1 MAHRHGDPTPQR
13 CVFLVAVLPECIIDG
28 KDASGFFSV
37 EGTSLSSV
45 AVESCFDDE
54 PSHGMLH
61 PPRPQDVP
69 ALPERDA
76 EGYDGPRL
84 VGTIG
89 IGGMGWSVYDG
100 SKNGDGADLGSRTRR
115 SNSTLQGLFNGTHS
129 PAVTMGG
136 ASGALVSRRVRRVP
150 AAPT

>member
-89 IGGMGWSVYDG
+89 IGGMGWSVYGG
-100 SKNGDGADLGSRTRR
+100 SG
-115 SNSTLQGLFNGTHS
+115 
-129 PAVTMGG
+129 PPVTMKTWGQRPGG
-136 ASGALVSRRVRRVP
+136 ATTLHRDSSGRIRQRGVGPLRSALRAS
-150 AAPT
+150 